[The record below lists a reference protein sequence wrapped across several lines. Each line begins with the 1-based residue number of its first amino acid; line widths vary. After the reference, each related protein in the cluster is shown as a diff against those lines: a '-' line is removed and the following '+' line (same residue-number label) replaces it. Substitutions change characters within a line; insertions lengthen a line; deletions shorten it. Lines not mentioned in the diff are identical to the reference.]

1 MEKAAPLAQDCLFN
15 NERFGA
21 AIFPVF
27 VGFFRLI
34 TDKMRSRVQLLKSF
48 LYTT

>member
-48 LYTT
+48 